1 MSNPIIEVRDIQ
13 FSYQDGTEVLQNL
26 SLTIPKGERV
36 AILGPNG
43 AGKSTLFLHLNGI
56 LQPQQGE
63 MLFKEKKIKYDQRSL
78 TELRKRVGIVFQEP
92 DSQLFSADVMQEI
105 SFGPLN
111 LGLAQ
116 EEVKSRVHQIMETIG
131 ISNLKDKPVQQLSYG
146 QKKKVSIADVL
157 VMEPEVIIFDEP
169 TVWLDPQATEEIMA
183 LFKQLQQSGI
193 TVVIAT
199 HDVDLAYSWADYTYI
214 MKQGRMIG
222 QGKPE
227 KIFQNQELIEEANLT
242 QPWLVEVYN
251 RLKTKGGLDNEI
263 IPKGKEELLRMIED

>member
-1 MSNPIIEVRDIQ
+1 MSKPVIEVKDVE

-26 SLTIPKGERV
+26 SLTIPQGERI

-63 MLFKEKKIKYDQRSL
+63 ILFEGERVNYDQKSL
-78 TELRKRVGIVFQEP
+78 TELRKKVGIVFQEP
-92 DSQLFSADVMQEI
+92 DKQLFSADVRQEI

-111 LGLAQ
+111 LGLSQ
-116 EEVKSRVHQIMETIG
+116 EEVKKQVYQIMETMG

-169 TVWLDPQATEEIMA
+169 TVWLDPQATEEIIA
-183 LFKQLQQSGI
+183 LFRQLQQSGI

-199 HDVDLAYSWADYTYI
+199 HDVNLAYSWADYTYI
-214 MKQGRMIG
+214 MKQGRMVG

-227 KIFQNQELIEEANLT
+227 KVFQDQQLLTEANLI
-242 QPWLVEVYN
+242 QPWIIEVYN
-251 RLKTKGGLDNEI
+251 RLETKGLLNGES
-263 IPKGKEELLRMIED
+263 IPRSKEELLGMIEK